1 MLRVCASLS
10 ACSGLRVLLKP
21 RHHVQL
27 THGVKREASS
37 WRNPFTVFGRKTPEA
52 YARYDGLNPS
62 QDRLV
67 YSSGLH
73 SYMLLASIATTSLAA
88 GCVCYVGCSRYL
100 SWSPAT
106 QRKGSWGVV
115 WGEMSSTEKGVLQ
128 GIIAVYVLCSLYFLR
143 CLPVRIYYNKSQ
155 QVFRMVFQGIL
166 PGLHTSKN
174 FKPGA
179 LEPVRGRADS
189 SIVHLLGK
197 LRLKG
202 GRQRFIIFEDRFA
215 ILAFYNVLAGYDNVD
230 ALPD

>member
-1 MLRVCASLS
+1 MCASLS
-10 ACSGLRVLLKP
+10 AFNGLRVLLKP

-27 THGVKREASS
+27 MRGAKREASS

-52 YARYDGLNPS
+52 HARYDGLNPS

-88 GCVCYVGCSRYL
+88 GCVCYLGCYRFL
-100 SWSPAT
+100 VWSPAT
-106 QRKGSWGVV
+106 EGKGM
-115 WGEMSSTEKGVLQ
+115 WGEMSATEKTVLE
-128 GIIAVYVLCSLYFLR
+128 GLTGVYVLCSLYFLR

-179 LEPVRGRADS
+179 LEPVRGSADS

-197 LRLKG
+197 LRVKG

-215 ILAFYNVLAGYDNVD
+215 VLAFYNVLAGYDSVD